1 MSDRLTS
8 PAQNRLFV
16 PRETEGFVVHD
27 FDSPGRILDIDGGGE
42 GIIGRLKGCQSSPLT
57 PTEPYWKKHP
67 TTHTRRQTCHVVSR
81 TCWKEGER

>member
-16 PRETEGFVVHD
+16 PRETEGFVVQD
-27 FDSPGRILDIDGGGE
+27 FDTPGRMLDIDGGGE

-57 PTEPYWKKHP
+57 PTE
-67 TTHTRRQTCHVVSR
+67 SN
-81 TCWKEGER
+81 